1 MRRMNEILVWT
12 FILNLIYV
20 FIYCVVIG
28 FRRDKKIDGGHVIML
43 MFVGVFVGMV
53 TFFCQLLDNLEGMD
67 ED

>member
-1 MRRMNEILVWT
+1 MNEILVWT
-12 FILNLIYV
+12 FILNLVHV

-28 FRRDKKIDGGHVIML
+28 FNKDMKIDGSHVIML

-67 ED
+67 DGE